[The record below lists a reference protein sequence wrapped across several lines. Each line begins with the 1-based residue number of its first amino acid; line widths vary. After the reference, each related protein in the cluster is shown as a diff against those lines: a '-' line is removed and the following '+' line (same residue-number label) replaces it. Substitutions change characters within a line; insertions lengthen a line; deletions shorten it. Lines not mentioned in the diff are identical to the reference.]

1 MLTYTYLARGR
12 LGVLLRTLNALRKG
26 RVSIANKRQIINGRV
41 RSHVG
46 GPKITMSRLD
56 G

>member
-1 MLTYTYLARGR
+1 MLTNTYLGAGGQ
-12 LGVLLRTLNALRKG
+12 GVLLRTLNALRKDG
-26 RVSIANKRQIINGRV
+26 VNIANKRQIINGRA

-46 GPKITMSRLD
+46 GPKITMSRPD